1 MEIANRRIEELEREM
16 LKLGGK
22 MEDLEEEVDSL
33 RDEFR
38 DTYIN
43 LREDISGSFKES
55 NDLRAS
61 TREELSGKISELTVQ
76 QLEVKSEYNG
86 LKTELK
92 NVVNS
97 NERLVNKI
105 DGRDKVIMNT
115 IIGFIVSVILLV
127 LGAYVIV

>member
-76 QLEVKSEYNG
+76 QIEVKSEYNG
-86 LKTELK
+86 LRSELK

-127 LGAYVIV
+127 IGAYVIV

>member
-16 LKLGGK
+16 AKLGGK
-22 MEDLEEEVDSL
+22 MDLLEEEVDSL

-43 LREDISGSFKES
+43 LREDINGSFKES
-55 NDLRAS
+55 NDLRSA

-86 LKTELK
+86 LRTELK

-127 LGAYVIV
+127 IGAYVIV